1 MITPITDNSLSITGA
16 TELGFEKTWRPS
28 RRWNLGL
35 DVNNVAVQ
43 LQQVKTAT
51 SASAAGTSGNQGQA
65 QAVKN
70 LRITRRSI
78 GGGQVQV
85 SVAFTPN
92 SNDRFFQGVAVSLT
106 QGGNTPL
113 QVAFG
118 KISPVTFTVSKSNS
132 PSAISVQS
140 VGSLGDTSIGDS
152 PSRAL
157 PRLNL

>member
-1 MITPITDNSLSITGA
+1 MLTPITNASLAIQGETALGA
-16 TELGFEKTWRPS
+16 EKTWRPS
-28 RRWNLGL
+28 RRWNLAL
-35 DVNNVAVQ
+35 DVNNVTVQ
-43 LQQVKTAT
+43 MQQLKTAT
-51 SASAAGTSGNQGQA
+51 SAAAATTSGNQGQA

-85 SVAFTPN
+85 SVSFTPN
-92 SNDRFFQGVAVSLT
+92 SNDRFFQGIAVSLT

-118 KISPVTFTVSKSNS
+118 KVSPVTFIVSKTSS
-132 PSAISVQS
+132 PSEISVQS
-140 VGSLGDTSIGDS
+140 VGSLGDTSLDLS

-157 PRLNL
+157 TRLNS